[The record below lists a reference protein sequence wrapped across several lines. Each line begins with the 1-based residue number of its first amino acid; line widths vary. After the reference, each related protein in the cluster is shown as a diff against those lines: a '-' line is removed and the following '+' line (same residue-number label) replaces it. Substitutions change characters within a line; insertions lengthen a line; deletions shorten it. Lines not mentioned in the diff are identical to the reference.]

1 MSGKLDTPRRRIVPR
16 WRPSKVQ
23 ARLNPTGERPSAA
36 EPDGQEEV
44 AELLRQFRETGS
56 AHVAS
61 DLMGAAYV
69 FGCTEE
75 ALEAARHLLRA
86 AHHAPPVA
94 VEIAKTLVE
103 GVDTPVQPTVPGI
116 GELARRERIAGLR
129 TVLRAS
135 PRNPLTW
142 LDLARE
148 QAILGQTAAASRPIR
163 ISLALAPNS
172 RLVLRSASRYYL
184 HAEERERAHDILR
197 RTPRV
202 GSEPALL
209 AAEIAAAGAAGR
221 TSRLIKHGRR
231 LVRSGQFSP
240 RGVSELAAALG
251 TIEAEAGS
259 GRAAR
264 KLLTKSL
271 EDPTENAVAQCSWL
285 ANKHRLGSFEVPP
298 QLFQTPRSFEANAWA
313 LMNQGEYEESVVSA
327 MDWLHDEPFASRPA
341 AHGSFLSSMVLGR
354 YDEAADFATQGLIAN
369 PHDPY
374 LLNNATFAYGINN
387 KLDEAQLY
395 LNRLNQLSLEP
406 EHRPMHLATSGLIAY
421 RNGDAVLGR
430 DLYKRAA
437 QAAIELGR
445 YTEAV
450 WALLLAAREED
461 LIEPRSGDLLRD
473 EALKY
478 VDRLGQVDRAV
489 TDVLLGVPNR

>member
-1 MSGKLDTPRRRIVPR
+1 
-16 WRPSKVQ
+16 
-23 ARLNPTGERPSAA
+23 
-36 EPDGQEEV
+36 
-44 AELLRQFRETGS
+44 
-56 AHVAS
+56 
-61 DLMGAAYV
+61 
-69 FGCTEE
+69 
-75 ALEAARHLLRA
+75 
-86 AHHAPPVA
+86 
-94 VEIAKTLVE
+94 
-103 GVDTPVQPTVPGI
+103 
-116 GELARRERIAGLR
+116 
-129 TVLRAS
+129 
-135 PRNPLTW
+135 
-142 LDLARE
+142 
-148 QAILGQTAAASRPIR
+148 
-163 ISLALAPNS
+163 
-172 RLVLRSASRYYL
+172 
-184 HAEERERAHDILR
+184 
-197 RTPRV
+197 
-202 GSEPALL
+202 
-209 AAEIAAAGAAGR
+209 
-221 TSRLIKHGRR
+221 
-231 LVRSGQFSP
+231 
-240 RGVSELAAALG
+240 
-251 TIEAEAGS
+251 
-259 GRAAR
+259 
-264 KLLTKSL
+264 
-271 EDPTENAVAQCSWL
+271 
-285 ANKHRLGSFEVPP
+285 
-298 QLFQTPRSFEANAWA
+298 
-313 LMNQGEYEESVVSA
+313 MNQGEYEESVVSA

-461 LIEPRSGDLLRD
+461 LIEPGSGDLLRE

>member
-1 MSGKLDTPRRRIVPR
+1 M
-16 WRPSKVQ
+16 
-23 ARLNPTGERPSAA
+23 
-36 EPDGQEEV
+36 
-44 AELLRQFRETGS
+44 
-56 AHVAS
+56 
-61 DLMGAAYV
+61 
-69 FGCTEE
+69 
-75 ALEAARHLLRA
+75 
-86 AHHAPPVA
+86 
-94 VEIAKTLVE
+94 
-103 GVDTPVQPTVPGI
+103 
-116 GELARRERIAGLR
+116 
-129 TVLRAS
+129 
-135 PRNPLTW
+135 
-142 LDLARE
+142 
-148 QAILGQTAAASRPIR
+148 
-163 ISLALAPNS
+163 
-172 RLVLRSASRYYL
+172 
-184 HAEERERAHDILR
+184 
-197 RTPRV
+197 
-202 GSEPALL
+202 
-209 AAEIAAAGAAGR
+209 
-221 TSRLIKHGRR
+221 
-231 LVRSGQFSP
+231 P
-240 RGVSELAAALG
+240 RGNFLPSP
-251 TIEAEAGS
+251 
-259 GRAAR
+259 
-264 KLLTKSL
+264 L

-298 QLFQTPRSFEANAWA
+298 QLFQTARSFEANAWA

-461 LIEPRSGDLLRD
+461 LFEPGSGDLLKD